1 MTRLLTMLLTLAII
15 MLSTGYAVSDE
26 ENDKEIEKRRAELI
40 VMPDMSG
47 AIGLKWLIVY
57 GEDEN
62 PIGVLLYDKYGKQVL
77 SIGDTGTR

>member
-1 MTRLLTMLLTLAII
+1 MKGFLTILLTLTII
-15 MLSTGYAVSDE
+15 MLSTGYVYSLE

-77 SIGDTGTR
+77 SIGDTGTK